1 MENVD
6 AMSDIERIQLF
17 ESKKIRTVW
26 VEKEEKWYFAIEDV
40 VEALT
45 ESRDPKQY
53 VKRMKLRD
61 PELAKGW
68 VQIVPLL
75 TIMTEG
81 GPQKMRCA
89 NLEGMFRIIQSIPS
103 KKAEPI
109 KVWMG
114 QTASQRSC
122 GAFLLAW
129 AFRQKIVSLR
139 GEEEN
144 VKLYGGA
151 RVTSGHSLCH
161 PLRVRN
167 GAEHRGGALSA
178 AAAQQ
183 CHCAG
188 GDASLTPAPVGGGPY
203 GGERGQPHFLATVLQ
218 SSYG

>member
-1 MENVD
+1 M
-6 AMSDIERIQLF
+6 F
-17 ESKKIRTVW
+17 EPMAKKEIIV
-26 VEKEEKWYFAIEDV
+26 KESSEVIANCDNLPQGV
-40 VEALT
+40 VEFQDWT
-45 ESRDPKQY
+45 HIYPEGVQDNPDY
-53 VKRMKLRD
+53 V
-61 PELAKGW
+61 EIG
-68 VQIVPLL
+68 V
-75 TIMTEG
+75 E
-81 GPQKMRCA
+81 
-89 NLEGMFRIIQSIPS
+89 N
-103 KKAEPI
+103 
-109 KVWMG
+109 
-114 QTASQRSC
+114 
-122 GAFLLAW
+122 LAW